1 MHLSTGDMLR
11 AAVKEG
17 TELGKQAQ
25 AVMEAGQ
32 LVPDELII
40 GVVVDRLRQSD
51 CVEKGWLL
59 DGFPRTK
66 PQADALNAAGMVPDC
81 FLLLDVPQEV
91 LVERVTGRRTDPETG
106 KIYHLTFSPPENEEI
121 AARYSFA
128 HFYSFVY

>member
-1 MHLSTGDMLR
+1 MLR

-40 GVVVDRLRQSD
+40 GVVVDRLNQSD

-66 PQADALNAAGMVPDC
+66 PQADALSAAGMVPDC

-106 KIYHLTFSPPENEEI
+106 KIYHLTFNPPENEEI
-121 AARYSFA
+121 AARYTLNI
-128 HFYSFVY
+128 VL